1 MLAHVLSEFVGTSI
15 LLGAIAKAGKT
26 VWIVG
31 AFVIAILLTGP
42 ISGGHLNPAVTLW
55 AYLAGKVGG
64 DQAVHN
70 LIGQVAAALAVAYFV

>member
-1 MLAHVLSEFVGTSI
+1 MLAHLLSEFVGTSI

-31 AFVIAILLTGP
+31 AFVVAILLTGP

-55 AYLAGKVGG
+55 AYLAGKVGAS
-64 DQAVHN
+64 QAVHN
-70 LIGQVAAALAVAYFV
+70 VIGQVAAALAVAYFV